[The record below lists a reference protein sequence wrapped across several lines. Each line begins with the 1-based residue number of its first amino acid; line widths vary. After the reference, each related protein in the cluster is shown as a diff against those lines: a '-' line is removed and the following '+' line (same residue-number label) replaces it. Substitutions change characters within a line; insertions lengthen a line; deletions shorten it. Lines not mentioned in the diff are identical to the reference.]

1 MMGDNKSEKF
11 FKVFNDRM
19 KTAQLDVKASTSV
32 SVGEMSHKAKDE
44 KDLEPGEKAQKPS
57 FISKS

>member
-1 MMGDNKSEKF
+1 
-11 FKVFNDRM
+11 M

-44 KDLEPGEKAQKPS
+44 KELEPGEKAQKQVFMEWS
-57 FISKS
+57 